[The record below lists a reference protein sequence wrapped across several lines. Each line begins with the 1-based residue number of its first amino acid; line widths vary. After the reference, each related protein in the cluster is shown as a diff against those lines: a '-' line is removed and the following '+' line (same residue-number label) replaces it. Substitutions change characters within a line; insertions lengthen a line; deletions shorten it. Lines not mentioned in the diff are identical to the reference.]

1 MKFCP
6 NCGQQIEEGTSF
18 CRNCGCNLSAAPA
31 QTPINQVNYVQQPNY
46 AAQKPAQRGK
56 GLAVAS
62 LVLGIISLFYSL
74 ISLGALSGIE
84 DSLIEAYETSG
95 LESAMV
101 AKISFGIG
109 FVLVVTITG
118 ILSLIFGI
126 NRKKY
131 GLGKAGIILSS
142 IALVIAVIS
151 FIYILTIEI

>member
-46 AAQKPAQRGK
+46 AAQNPAQRGK

-62 LVLGIISLFYSL
+62 LVLGIISLLYSL
-74 ISLGALSGIE
+74 ISLAALSGVE

>member
-18 CRNCGCNLSAAPA
+18 CRNCGYNLSATPA

-46 AAQKPAQRGK
+46 AAQNPAQRGK

-74 ISLGALSGIE
+74 ISLVALSGIE

-109 FVLVVTITG
+109 FVLVVIITG